1 MNRIG
6 SSDRVKNELVTAFA
20 EGRGVTA
27 KIRWVSRSD
36 DEGRN
41 RWIHCTPLLGSNGNI
56 GVWMVVLVDDET
68 SQPKRRFRP
77 APPVA
82 HDINGAARE
91 KERYGGMN
99 GYRPGG
105 SQSSL
110 VDERSTP
117 SVNGANEFDFRV
129 R

>member
-1 MNRIG
+1 MRE
-6 SSDRVKNELVTAFA
+6 ELVAALA

-41 RWIHCTPLLGSNGNI
+41 RWIHCTPLLGANGNI
-56 GVWMVVLVDDET
+56 GVWMIVLVDDEA
-68 SQPKRRFRP
+68 SQPRRRFRP

-82 HDINGAARE
+82 HDISGMAKEPQRART
-91 KERYGGMN
+91 MVN
-99 GYRPGG
+99 DYR
-105 SQSSL
+105 SSHSMS
-110 VDERSTP
+110 DKGEPSMIGTP
-117 SVNGANEFDFRV
+117 SVNGRSDFDFRM